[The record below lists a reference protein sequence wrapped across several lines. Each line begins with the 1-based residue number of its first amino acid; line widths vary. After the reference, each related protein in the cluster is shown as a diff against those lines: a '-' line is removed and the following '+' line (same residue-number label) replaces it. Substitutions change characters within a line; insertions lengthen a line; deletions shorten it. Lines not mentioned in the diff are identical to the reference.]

1 VTGTATGVT
10 AAAGLL
16 VVGPVLGL
24 TVLVAATPPAS
35 AAQTSGALKAGAIP
49 AAYLEAVTKA
59 GGMCPAVSGP
69 LIAAQIETESGWN
82 PTAVSPKGAEGLS
95 QFLPGTWASRGI
107 DGNGDG
113 SADPFDPLDA
123 IASQA
128 GYDCALA
135 GAVAAVPGDR
145 VGNMLAAYNAG
156 PGAVLAAG
164 GVPPYTETQRYVR
177 AIQALIATYSAAP
190 LALPAGTAGAVIT
203 AAQTMLGVPYVWGG
217 TTPGGGFDCSGLTS
231 WAYAQAGV
239 RIPRTA
245 AEQEAAASPTA
256 DPRPGDLVFF
266 GPVGNADHV
275 GLYLGGGRML
285 DAAHTGTLIRIEA
298 LWPGSGARFGRV
310 LA

>member
-1 VTGTATGVT
+1 VTGKATGVT
-10 AAAGLL
+10 AAVGLL

-35 AAQTSGALKAGAIP
+35 AAQTSGAMKAGAVP

-59 GGMCPAVSGP
+59 GGECPAVSGP

-107 DGNGDG
+107 DANRDG
-113 SADPFDPLDA
+113 TADPFDPLDA

-156 PGAVLAAG
+156 PVRSWPPAG
-164 GVPPYTETQRYVR
+164 YRRTPRPSATSGRSRRSSLSTARHRWRCRPGPRARSCPPPRRCSASPT
-177 AIQALIATYSAAP
+177 SGAAP
-190 LALPAGTAGAVIT
+190 L
-203 AAQTMLGVPYVWGG
+203 LGVGS
-217 TTPGGGFDCSGLTS
+217 T
-231 WAYAQAGV
+231 V
-239 RIPRTA
+239 R
-245 AEQEAAASPTA
+245 
-256 DPRPGDLVFF
+256 G
-266 GPVGNADHV
+266 
-275 GLYLGGGRML
+275 
-285 DAAHTGTLIRIEA
+285 
-298 LWPGSGARFGRV
+298 
-310 LA
+310 